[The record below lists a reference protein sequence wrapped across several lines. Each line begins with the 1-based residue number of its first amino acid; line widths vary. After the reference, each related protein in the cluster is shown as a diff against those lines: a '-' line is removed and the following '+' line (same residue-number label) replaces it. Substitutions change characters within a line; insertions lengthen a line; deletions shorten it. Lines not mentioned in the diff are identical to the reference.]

1 MSDIPLDLSGR
12 FSTAKDPNAVLD
24 FVFDWTSYLK
34 PTQDNITNAVVVKSG
49 GITIDSSSFTT
60 KKVTVWVSGG
70 VVGETAKLTCTI
82 TTEDGRIDERSMFIK
97 IKEM

>member
-1 MSDIPLDLSGR
+1 MSNIPLDLSGR

-24 FVFDWTSYLK
+24 FVFDWTPYLN
-34 PTQDNITNAVVVKSG
+34 PTQDNIINATANKTG
-49 GITIDSSSFTT
+49 GITIDATSFTT

-70 VVGETAKLTCTI
+70 TVGETAKLTCTI
-82 TTEDGRIDERSMFIK
+82 TTEAGRIDERSMFIK

>member
-1 MSDIPLDLSGR
+1 MSDIPADLNGKFVTS
-12 FSTAKDPNAVLD
+12 KDPNAVLD
-24 FVFDWTSYLK
+24 FVFDWTPYLK
-34 PTQDNITNAVVVKSG
+34 PTQDNIVNAAASKTG
-49 GITIDSSSFTT
+49 GITIDDVSFTT

-70 VVGETAKLTCTI
+70 TVGETAQLTCTI